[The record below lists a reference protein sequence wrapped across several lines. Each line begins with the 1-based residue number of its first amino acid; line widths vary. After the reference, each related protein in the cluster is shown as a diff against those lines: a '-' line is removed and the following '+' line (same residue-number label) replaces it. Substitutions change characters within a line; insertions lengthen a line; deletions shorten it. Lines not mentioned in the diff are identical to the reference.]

1 MAEDEAAYAAA
12 MAEELARLGVA
23 DVLVQSATLLATVA
37 QVKLGHGPHG
47 DAGRDLPESRKAID
61 ALSRLTDILSDVLT
75 AEEVAQVRQSIA
87 ALQMAYADEVKRQE
101 APRSPD
107 EPGAPGA
114 PEQGA
119 PPAPEVPD
127 RPPIWTPRGDV

>member
-1 MAEDEAAYAAA
+1 M
-12 MAEELARLGVA
+12 
-23 DVLVQSATLLATVA
+23 
-37 QVKLGHGPHG
+37 
-47 DAGRDLPESRKAID
+47 
-61 ALSRLTDILSDVLT
+61 LTP
-75 AEEVAQVRQSIA
+75 EEVAQVRQSIA

-101 APRSPD
+101 APAQPA
-107 EPGAPGA
+107 EPGAAGA